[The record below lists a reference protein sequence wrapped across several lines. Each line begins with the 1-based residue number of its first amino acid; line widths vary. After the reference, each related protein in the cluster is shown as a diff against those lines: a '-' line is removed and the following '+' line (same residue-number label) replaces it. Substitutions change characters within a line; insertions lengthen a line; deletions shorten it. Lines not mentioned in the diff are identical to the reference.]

1 MSANFIGF
9 LLLGSVFGHFFD
21 TQLMNLFESMFFLI
35 IQDLRCKF
43 TTDRE
48 SQKYC
53 FYFENS
59 RSFKWAESCKL

>member
-9 LLLGSVFGHFFD
+9 LFLGSVFGHFFD
-21 TQLMNLFESMFFLI
+21 TQLMNFIGKYVFLI
-35 IQDLRCKF
+35 MHDLRCKF

-48 SQKYC
+48 SLKHC

-59 RSFKWAESCKL
+59 RSFK